1 VFDADAARLA
11 AEKAAELERLRK
23 ERASW
28 SPYPPNP
35 FMKQMTEKGLVTIG
49 FTSDVIIQQNL
60 TVFNNGT
67 VYLSDLELLPPPLPP
82 LKRDLRRDLPRK
94 GEEKVPV
101 LTVEV
106 FPGSIETNATA
117 LTFWWEVSQ

>member
-1 VFDADAARLA
+1 
-11 AEKAAELERLRK
+11 
-23 ERASW
+23 
-28 SPYPPNP
+28 
-35 FMKQMTEKGLVTIG
+35 MKQMSEKGLVTIG
-49 FTSDVIIQQNL
+49 FTSDVILQQNL